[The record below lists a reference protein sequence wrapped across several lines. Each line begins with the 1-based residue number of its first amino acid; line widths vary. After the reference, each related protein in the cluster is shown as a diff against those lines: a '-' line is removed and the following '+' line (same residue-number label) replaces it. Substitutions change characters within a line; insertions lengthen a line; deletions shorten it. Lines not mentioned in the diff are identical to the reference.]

1 MLQVEHL
8 VKQYKNTSAKA
19 VDDVSF
25 SAKAGSFFALLG
37 PNGAG
42 KTTTLS
48 ILTTTLNKTSGVAE
62 VAGFD
67 VQKNPQ
73 EVRKR
78 IGVIFQ
84 NPSLDK
90 NLTGEENLRLHA
102 QLYGI
107 APFRPLYRFMPA
119 EYKKMVEQLT
129 AMLGIEGALFQPVK
143 TYSGGMARKLEIARS
158 LLHKPQV
165 LFLDEPT
172 SGLDPF
178 SRKTLWQ
185 YLLNLRKQEGCTLVL
200 TTHYLEE
207 AEHAD
212 EVVLINKGKV
222 AAKGTPAELKHK
234 ANIMLGHNGEAKR
247 HLTLEDAYLEI
258 IQEAQ

>member
-1 MLQVEHL
+1 MLRVEHL
-8 VKQYKNTSAKA
+8 VKRYKNTSAVA

-25 SAKAGSFFALLG
+25 SAKPGSFFALLG

-48 ILTTTLNKTSGVAE
+48 ILTTTLNKTSGVAM

-67 VQKNPQ
+67 VQKDPQ

-90 NLTGEENLRLHA
+90 NLTGEENLRFHA

-107 APFRPLYRFMPA
+107 APFRPLYRFMPND
-119 EYKKMVEQLT
+119 YKKMVEELT
-129 AMLGIEGALFQPVK
+129 GMLGIEGALFQPVK

-185 YLLNLRKQEGCTLVL
+185 YLLNLRKREGCTLVL

-207 AEHAD
+207 AEDAD
-212 EVVLINKGKV
+212 EIVLINKGKV

-234 ANIMLGHNGEAKR
+234 ANIMLGHNGEQKR
-247 HLTLEDAYLEI
+247 HLSLEDAYLEI